1 MFECISFSD
10 TYGDLF
16 DSLAELMEAKGL
28 VWKEEM
34 VMISDWEQV
43 WVTIGMEK

>member
-16 DSLAELMEAKGL
+16 HALSELMEAKGL

-43 WVTIGMEK
+43 RVTIGMEI